1 MSADANAPCGF
12 LEEAPGE
19 KSSTRLFALM
29 MVCGCLV
36 LILTIAAVAIRSPK
50 DAPGVI
56 ASIGGALI
64 PLAGGIWGVV
74 NARR

>member
-1 MSADANAPCGF
+1 MSEPCGF

-29 MVCGCLV
+29 MITLGVLPLVATVCV
-36 LILTIAAVAIRSPK
+36 VAIRNPK
-50 DAPGVI
+50 EAPGVI
-56 ASIGGALI
+56 AAIGGVLI